1 MVLPPLLKP
10 LLSVLGVPYEVKE
23 INVTPYEETTSVC
36 DISNSVISMK
46 LAYK

>member
-1 MVLPPLLKP
+1 MVMPQLLRP
-10 LLSVLGVPYEVKE
+10 LLSVVGVPYEVKE

-36 DISNSVISMK
+36 DISNSLISMK